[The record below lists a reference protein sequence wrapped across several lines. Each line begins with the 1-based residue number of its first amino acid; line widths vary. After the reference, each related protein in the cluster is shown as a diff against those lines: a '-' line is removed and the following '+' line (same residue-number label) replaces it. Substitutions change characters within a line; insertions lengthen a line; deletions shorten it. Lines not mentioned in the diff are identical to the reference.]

1 MDEKKELITVVV
13 QRKDADRALDA
24 ALKAGA
30 PGATFFYARGT
41 GVRQR
46 LGLLGMLIEEEKQ
59 VILIVVP
66 QGHATAVLAALQKAV
81 HLDEPGR
88 GFAFVQTVDRVVGFY
103 DGKGDSP

>member
-1 MDEKKELITVVV
+1 MDDKKELITVVV

-66 QGHATAVLAALQKAV
+66 QGKATAVLAALQKAV
-81 HLDEPGR
+81 QLDQPGR
-88 GFAFVQTVDRVVGFY
+88 GFAFVQTVDQVVGFY
-103 DGKGDSP
+103 DGRGDSA